1 MSPRRAL
8 TLSGVAALA
17 LLAAPAAGADSPLA
31 PGARSAAE
39 PIAPTFAHLQ
49 DARRWAAGRRGDVSF
64 AVMDTAGR
72 LRGRH
77 MARRAPSASL
87 VKTMLLVAYLRTHP
101 RVDGATRGRLQAM
114 IRVSDNEAA
123 VAIHGVV
130 GDAGLAAVGR
140 AASSSA
146 MGCSRQASPPPTR
159 PGSTTGSRP

>member
-1 MSPRRAL
+1 
-8 TLSGVAALA
+8 
-17 LLAAPAAGADSPLA
+17 AAPALPRAPPAGARI
-31 PGARSAAE
+31 AR
-39 PIAPTFAHLQ
+39 TFAHLQ

-87 VKTMLLVAYLRTHP
+87 VKTMLLSASLRTHP

-114 IRVSDNEAA
+114 IRVSDNDAA

-130 GDAGLAAVGR
+130 GDGGLAAVGH
-140 AASSSA
+140 AA
-146 MGCSRQASPPPTR
+146 GQ
-159 PGSTTGSRP
+159 PGR